1 MLLIIFYKQYT
12 FQRGNLFTWGPS
24 ADQYMNLS
32 RKKKVLKTLNN
43 LKKSKSKLAALLF
56 TGVLPVQIKEKER
69 KMFQQECYLTGHVA
83 TVILASVATIWK
95 LC

>member
-1 MLLIIFYKQYT
+1 
-12 FQRGNLFTWGPS
+12 
-24 ADQYMNLS
+24 MNLS

-69 KMFQQECYLTGHVA
+69 KKDVSTGMLPHRTCGNCYSCKRCYHLETLLNTGKQQ
-83 TVILASVATIWK
+83 
-95 LC
+95 